1 MGTIRTSIQMFNGM
15 TPGLRN
21 ITNALNIVIS
31 SFEAMQR
38 ASSNSIDTASLQAAR
53 TELNRAEIA
62 FNQIGTSISDAGY
75 QQQRLNDDMRSG
87 TGIANGL
94 RGMLAGIGGLMG
106 VREIVNTSDELSR
119 STARLKLM
127 TGGLEDIK
135 GLQEDI
141 YQSSQRTRTSYM
153 DTMDAV
159 AKLGLRAGSVFK
171 NTGETV
177 AFVEQLNKQF
187 KIAGASQAEISSATL
202 QLTQA
207 LGSGVLRGEEFNA
220 VFEAAPNIMQSVAD
234 YMDVPIGK
242 LRDLASE
249 GQITGDIVK
258 NAMLNAT
265 TMDKTNEQ
273 FKQIPN
279 TWADVWTMSVNKV
292 ITASQPLL
300 NLIGVVANNW
310 SIIEPLIWGVAS
322 AFAFYA
328 TVLGVYTIARG
339 FANVAD
345 FMAEIQAYRTAT
357 AMLAQINA
365 QALAINSEYALAVAT
380 AQATV
385 AQAGFNTV
393 LFACPITWIVLAIIV
408 LIAAFYAVI
417 AVINKIKGT
426 TYSATSFI
434 VGAFYVAGAAIYN
447 TVVGVINAAIQFI
460 WARFVEPFIGII
472 EWVLNAVNGGF
483 DNLGGAVANL
493 VGQLISWFISF
504 GKIATAVIDSVL
516 GSDLTSGLSSLQ
528 NQVISWGKNENA
540 ITIDRTA
547 PAIKSRIE
555 YGDAWEKGKAKGL
568 EISDK
573 ISGIFEGSNMDNL
586 LQNTEDIAS
595 NTGGISDSLNI
606 SKEDLKYM
614 RDVAEREAINR
625 YTTAQIAVDF
635 KNTSTINSN
644 MDIDGVMNKF
654 TEVLREAVNTSAEEV
669 HYVV

>member
-62 FNQIGTSISDAGY
+62 FNQIGTSISDADQ
-75 QQQRLNDDMRSG
+75 QQQRLNNDMRSG

-94 RGMLAGIGGLMG
+94 RGMLTGIGGLMG

-159 AKLGLRAGSVFK
+159 AKLGLRAGAVFK
-171 NTGETV
+171 NSDETI

-187 KIAGASQAEISSATL
+187 KIAGASQQEISSATL

-220 VFEAAPNIMQSVAD
+220 VFEAAPNVMQSVAD

-242 LRDLASE
+242 LRNMASE
-249 GQITGDIVK
+249 GEITADIIK
-258 NAMLNAT
+258 NAMFASA
-265 TMDKTNEQ
+265 DETNEK

-300 NLIGVVANNW
+300 NAIGVLANNW
-310 SIIEPLIWGVAS
+310 SIIEPIILGVVTALGLYFIATKGVA
-322 AFAFYA
+322 A
-328 TVLGVYTIARG
+328 
-339 FANVAD
+339 
-345 FMAEIQAYRTAT
+345 
-357 AMLAQINA
+357 AQIAFSAVQTFLSIGFGILTGSTAAASAAMFTYNS
-365 QALAINSEYALAVAT
+365 ALLAS
-380 AQATV
+380 
-385 AQAGFNTV
+385 
-393 LFACPITWIVLAIIV
+393 PITWIILAVIA
-408 LIAAFYAVI
+408 LIAIFYAVI
-417 AVINKIKGT
+417 AVINKVKGT

-447 TVVGVINAAIQFI
+447 TVVGFINAAIQFI
-460 WARFVEPFIGII
+460 WGGFAEPVIGII
-472 EWVLNAVNGGF
+472 EWILNAANGGF
-483 DNLGGAVANL
+483 NSFGGAVANL
-493 VGQLISWFISF
+493 IGQIISWFLSLGKVVTKIIDAIF
-504 GKIATAVIDSVL
+504 GTNWTAGLNSLQSSVL
-516 GSDLTSGLSSLQ
+516 A
-528 NQVISWGKNENA
+528 WGKNENA
-540 ITIDRTA
+540 LTIDRT
-547 PAIKSRIE
+547 PLAIKSRIE

-573 ISGIFEGSNMDNL
+573 ISGVFEGSNMDNL
-586 LQNTEDIAS
+586 LQNTQDIAN
-595 NTGGISDSLNI
+595 NTGGISDSLDI

-635 KNTSTINSN
+635 KNTANINSN

-654 TEVLREAVNTSAEEV
+654 TEKLREAVDTSAEGV
-669 HYVV
+669 HYFV